1 MKTIVKIRELTLMC
15 DEVYGNGVQAV
26 LGLSY
31 VTKMPK
37 HRGMIFY
44 LSEQVSHM
52 VTGNM
57 KFHVDI
63 CPIRDGITTDV
74 VQVAKTVIE
83 MNYGLMKEH
92 GIINGDK
99 VEITRVF
106 DRTLEAETY

>member
-83 MNYGLMKEH
+83 MNYGLMKEY